1 MIVLSGKSGRP
12 LYVRP
17 PGANL
22 PRMRRIRLP
31 ILAALAA
38 ALLPGCPS
46 KERPPEPPKV
56 AVLDG
61 KVLAETRA
69 RAQAGEAALKPAL
82 DALRQRADKAL
93 AEPVAEIASKPR
105 QYWAKSGDPK
115 DYISTSKFA
124 WPDPAD
130 PAKWIMIDGR
140 PNTEAAKNFD
150 GPKIKAMQDR
160 VTALAEGWFFLGERR
175 YAEAAAAQLRA
186 WFLDPAT
193 AMNPNM
199 NFAQAIKPD
208 EGGKPWGIIDANR
221 FPNVIDS
228 VGLIADSGAWSAEDE
243 AGLQEWFRQFNRW
256 LVESPLGKAERAAK
270 NNHGTFYDLI
280 LASGAAYTG
289 DEATVREVL
298 AAVGPVRL
306 DGQIAPD
313 GSTPEEMKRAESAMY
328 TLWNLRGLS
337 DLADMGARRG
347 IDIWSYP
354 AASDARLKKAAE
366 FLLPFA
372 TGASVWNFGQQQMS
386 ATGPLGFLRAAA
398 DAYQDTRFHEAV
410 AHMASLS
417 DPGGLA
423 ADGATLLRPWP
434 AGREPWL
441 TK

>member
-1 MIVLSGKSGRP
+1 M
-12 LYVRP
+12 
-17 PGANL
+17 A
-22 PRMRRIRLP
+22 PR
-31 ILAALAA
+31 
-38 ALLPGCPS
+38 
-46 KERPPEPPKV
+46 V
-56 AVLDG
+56 VTLDG
-61 KVLAETRA
+61 AALAETRV
-69 RAQAGEAALKPAL
+69 RAQAGDAALKPAL
-82 DALRQRADKAL
+82 EALRQRADKAL

-130 PAKWIMIDGR
+130 ASKWIMIDGK

-160 VTALAEGWFFLGERR
+160 VTALAEGWFFLGDRR
-175 YAEAAAAQLRA
+175 YAAAAAEQLRA
-186 WFLDPAT
+186 WFLDART

-228 VGLIADSGAWSAEDE
+228 VGLIADSGEWSAQDE
-243 AGLQEWFRQFNRW
+243 AALKEWFRQFNRW
-256 LVESPLGKAERAAK
+256 LVESPLGKSERAAK

-280 LASGAAYTG
+280 LASGAAHTG

-298 AAVGPVRL
+298 TAVGPVRL

-313 GSTPEEMKRAESAMY
+313 GGTPEEMKRAESAMY

-347 IDIWSYP
+347 IEIWSYP
-354 AASDARLKKAAE
+354 TESDARLKKAAE

-372 TGASVWNFGQQQMS
+372 TGASVWKFGQQQMS
-386 ATGPLGFLRAAA
+386 ATGPLGFFRAAA
-398 DAYQDTRFHEAV
+398 DAYQDVRFHEAV
-410 AHMASLS
+410 VHMASLS
-417 DPGGLA
+417 APGSLA
-423 ADGATLLRPWP
+423 ADGAALLRPWP

-441 TK
+441 AK